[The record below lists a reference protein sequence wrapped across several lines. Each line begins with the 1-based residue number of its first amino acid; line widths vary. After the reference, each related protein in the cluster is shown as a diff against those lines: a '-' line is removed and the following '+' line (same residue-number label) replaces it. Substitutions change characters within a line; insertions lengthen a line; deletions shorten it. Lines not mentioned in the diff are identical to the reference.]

1 VVRGARRRIGLSSRL
16 RVITLNVN
24 GIRSAASK
32 GLFRWLAGQRADIVC
47 LQEMKCQEIDLDAK
61 LHGLKVY
68 QTCHAFAKKKGYS
81 GVSLYSRKTPDEVRR
96 GFAHRE
102 FDAEGRYVEARFG
115 KLWVVSLYMPS
126 GSAGPHRQASKF
138 RFLKAFLVHLEK
150 LKDRGHEIILCGD
163 WNIAHQEIDLK
174 NWRSN
179 QKNSGFLPEER
190 AWLTRVFD
198 ELGFVDVFRR
208 LNDKPDQ
215 YTWWSNRG
223 QAWKKNVGWRI
234 DYQIA
239 TPGIAATARRE
250 SIYKAK
256 RFSDHAPLVIDYEHE
271 L

>member
-1 VVRGARRRIGLSSRL
+1 MTL

-24 GIRSAASK
+24 GIRSAAKK
-32 GLFRWLAGQRADIVC
+32 GLFRWLAAQRADVIC
-47 LQEMKCQEIDLDAK
+47 LQEIKCQEPDLDAA
-61 LHGLKVY
+61 LHSLKG
-68 QTCHAFAKKKGYS
+68 HAACYGFAEKKGYS
-81 GVSLYSRKTPDEVRR
+81 GVALYSRKAPDEIRR
-96 GFAHRE
+96 GFANKE

-115 KLWVVSLYMPS
+115 KLWVVSLYLPS

-138 RFLKAFLVHLEK
+138 RFLKEFVLHLKK
-150 LKDRGHEIILCGD
+150 LKGRNQEIILCGD
-163 WNIAHQEIDLK
+163 WNIAHKEIDLK

-190 AWLTRVFD
+190 AWLTGVFD

-208 LNDKPDQ
+208 VNDKAEQ

-223 QAWKKNVGWRI
+223 QSWAKNVGWRI

-239 TPGIAATARRE
+239 TPKVAKTAVKE
-250 SIYKAK
+250 SIYKKK
-256 RFSDHAPLVIDYEHE
+256 RFSDHAPLTIDYEWP